1 MKYNKKYDN
10 YSDILINMPQF
21 EKTETIRFNDIRNN
35 TLNET
40 VGVEKINL
48 PVHVKHEQVE
58 PVKVNDQ
65 HEQMGKLDLER
76 ENIINMINN
85 NKVKEANIDSL
96 IDNSEQT
103 SNKTEE
109 KFIRR
114 RFKLFKNVR

>member
-1 MKYNKKYDN
+1 
-10 YSDILINMPQF
+10 MPQF

-48 PVHVKHEQVE
+48 PAVE

-85 NKVKEANIDSL
+85 NKVKEVNIDSL
-96 IDNSEQT
+96 IDNSEQK